1 MIWLGYGLA
10 WLSTSIATSVGIY
23 YTHSAWC
30 LWALILPA
38 CINISSNKDKDT
50 SDNMENN
57 KWQ

>member
-10 WLSTSIATSVGIY
+10 WLSTAIATSVGIY

-30 LWALILPA
+30 LWAFILPA
-38 CINISSNKDKDT
+38 CIKISTSKDKDT

-57 KWQ
+57 K